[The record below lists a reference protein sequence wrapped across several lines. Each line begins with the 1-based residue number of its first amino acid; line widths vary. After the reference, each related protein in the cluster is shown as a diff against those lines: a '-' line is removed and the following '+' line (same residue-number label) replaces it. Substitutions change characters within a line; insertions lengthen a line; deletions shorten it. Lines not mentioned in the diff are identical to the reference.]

1 MAQRRILVTGA
12 ASGIGA
18 AACRALAAPGV
29 SIAVHTR
36 KNRDGADQVA
46 AAVRE
51 RGGEAVVVLGDLGV
65 AEMPARVVADAVAA
79 LGGLDVLVANA
90 GFADKTP
97 FAALTDEAF
106 QKSHDAMPFA
116 LLRLARAAKPALLA
130 GEAPRL
136 VAVSSFVAH
145 LFRTDTTLFPAS
157 AAAKAAIEALVRA
170 LALEWAPAIAVNAVV
185 PGYTRKDPGAHAA
198 LSDQQWADIIG
209 RIPMQRLGTPD
220 DVAAAIAFFASPAAG
235 YVTGQCLHVSGGI
248 VM

>member
-18 AACRALAAPGV
+18 AACRALAAPGTA
-29 SIAVHTR
+29 IAVHTR
-36 KNRDGADQVA
+36 KNREGAERVA
-46 AAVRE
+46 AAVRD
-51 RGGEAVVVLGDLGV
+51 RGGEALVLLGDLAQ
-65 AEMPARVVADAVAA
+65 AETPARVVDEAVAA

-97 FAALTDEAF
+97 FATLTDAAF
-106 QKSHDAMPFA
+106 AQSHEAMPFA

-130 GEAPRL
+130 GTAPRL

-170 LALEWAPAIAVNAVV
+170 LALEWAPDIAVNAVV

-198 LSDQQWADIIG
+198 LSDAQWADIIA

-220 DVAAAIAFFASPAAG
+220 DVAAAIAFLASPAAA